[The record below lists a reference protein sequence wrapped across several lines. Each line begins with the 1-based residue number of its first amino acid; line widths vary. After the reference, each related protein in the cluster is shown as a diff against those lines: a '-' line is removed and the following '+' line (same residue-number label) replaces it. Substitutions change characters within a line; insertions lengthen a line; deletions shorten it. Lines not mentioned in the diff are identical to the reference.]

1 MAANARTS
9 ALANRAFLTEVSWHP
24 RGRTRIASTKGLPLS
39 RESYI
44 RQSLLQL
51 PLFLL
56 LFGIFS
62 ASMIVPAVYG
72 VSVRELDA
80 ARAFFYAGL
89 LGVIAFS
96 MIAVAHAGRSPRH
109 GALGPLMSLFSAF
122 VFLPLMLAIPF
133 VEALPTTRF
142 VNAYFEMVSAIT
154 TTGATVFEDPE
165 RLGRTLHLWRAQV
178 GWMGGLL
185 MWIAASAILAPLH
198 LGGFE
203 VTSQAEP
210 GRRDAGSGDQRRAA
224 NPRARLVRVTRALL
238 PIYVALT
245 LLLWL
250 LQLFGGQEPLVA
262 ICHAMSIMA
271 TSGISSIGG
280 TQDAGLGITGEMVML
295 LFMLFALSRL
305 TFSQDTVTATQGG
318 LLTDP
323 EFRIGLIVVIIVPLA
338 IFLRH
343 WVGAY
348 DVAAFENFSQAAS
361 ALWGAVFTVMS
372 FLTTTGFV
380 SEHWA
385 GAQDW
390 SGLTTPGIILM
401 GLALIGGGVAT
412 TAGGVK
418 LLRVFA
424 LYRNGVR
431 EMERL
436 VHPNSVSGAGTAG
449 RRLQSNGAF
458 IAWIF
463 FMLFAVSLAGVTL
476 LLALSG
482 ASFEEALVLSVA
494 ALSTTGPLIDHAMED
509 PIRLIEL
516 SLGAKA
522 ILCGAM
528 VLGRLETLA
537 IIALV
542 TPDLWRA

>member
-1 MAANARTS
+1 MRRKSHIRAN
-9 ALANRAFLTEVSWHP
+9 
-24 RGRTRIASTKGLPLS
+24 
-39 RESYI
+39 
-44 RQSLLQL
+44 LLEL

-56 LFGIFS
+56 LFGVAS

-72 VSVRELDA
+72 LTVRDLDGS
-80 ARAFFYAGL
+80 RAFFYAGL
-89 LGVIAFS
+89 LGVVSFV
-96 MIAVAHAGRSPRH
+96 MIAVAHNGRRPRH

-122 VFLPLMLAIPF
+122 VFLPVMLAIPF
-133 VEALPTTRF
+133 VEALPTTKF
-142 VNAYFEMVSAIT
+142 IHAYFEMVSAIT
-154 TTGATVFEDPE
+154 TTGATMFRDPS
-165 RLGRTLHLWRAQV
+165 RLSDTLHLWRAQV
-178 GWMGGLL
+178 GWMGGLM
-185 MWIAASAILAPLH
+185 MWISASAILAPLH

-210 GRRDAGSGDQRRAA
+210 GRRGPGSGIRMAPID
-224 NPRARLVRVTRALL
+224 PRKRLIRVTRTLV
-238 PIYVALT
+238 PIYAGLT

-250 LQLFGGQEPLVA
+250 LLLAGGETPLVA
-262 ICHAMSIMA
+262 LCLAMSVLA
-271 TSGISSIGG
+271 TSGISPIGG
-280 TQDAGLGITGEMVML
+280 LEVSTLGVSGEVVML

-305 TFSQDTVTATQGG
+305 TFSKDTITATQGG
-318 LLTDP
+318 LRTDP
-323 EFRIGLIVVIIVPLA
+323 EFRIGLFIVIGVPLVLFA
-338 IFLRH
+338 RH
-343 WVGAY
+343 WIGAY
-348 DVAAFENFSQAAS
+348 DVASMEYLGQAAY
-361 ALWGAVFTVMS
+361 AAWGAIFTVMS

-380 SEHWA
+380 SEHWSE
-385 GAQDW
+385 AQSW
-390 SGLTTPGIILM
+390 SGLATPGLILM

-436 VHPNSVSGAGTAG
+436 VHPHSVSGAGTSG

-463 FMLFAVSLAGVTL
+463 FMLFALSLTAVTL
-476 LLALSG
+476 LLTLSG
-482 ASFEEALVLSVA
+482 ASFESAIVMAVA
-494 ALSTTGPLIDHAMED
+494 TLSTTGPLMEYAAD
-509 PIRLIEL
+509 APIRLIEM

-537 IIALV
+537 IIALL

>member
-1 MAANARTS
+1 M
-9 ALANRAFLTEVSWHP
+9 
-24 RGRTRIASTKGLPLS
+24 S

-44 RQSLLQL
+44 RNALLQL

-62 ASMIVPAVYG
+62 ASMIVPAIYG
-72 VSVRELDA
+72 LSVRDLDA

-89 LGVIAFS
+89 LGSIAFVL
-96 MIAVAHAGRSPRH
+96 IAVAHAGRAPRH

-122 VFLPLMLAIPF
+122 VFLPVMLAIPF

-142 VNAYFEMVSAIT
+142 VNVYFEMVSAIT
-154 TTGATVFEDPE
+154 TTGATMFDDPE
-165 RLGRTLHLWRAQV
+165 RLGKTLHLWRAQV

-210 GRRDAGSGDQRRAA
+210 GRRDTVSGIPQSPK
-224 NPRARLVRVTRALL
+224 NPRARLVRVTATLL
-238 PIYVALT
+238 PIYLSMT
-245 LLLWL
+245 LLLWV
-250 LQLFGGQEPLVA
+250 LQLFAGQTPLVA
-262 ICHAMSIMA
+262 ICHAMSVMS
-271 TSGISSIGG
+271 TSGISPIGG
-280 TQDAGLGITGEMVML
+280 TQEASIGITGEAVML
-295 LFMLFALSRL
+295 LFMFFALSRL
-305 TFSQDTVTATQGG
+305 TFSKDTVTATQGG

-323 EFRIGLIVVIIVPLA
+323 EFRIGIFIGIAVPLA
-338 IFLRH
+338 IFARH

-348 DVAAFENFSQAAS
+348 EVTAFENFAQAAR

-385 GAQDW
+385 GAQTW
-390 SGLTTPGIILM
+390 SGLQTPGLVLM
-401 GLALIGGGVAT
+401 GLALVGGGVAT

-424 LYRNGVR
+424 LYLNGVR

-436 VHPNSVSGAGTAG
+436 VHPSSVSGAGTTA

-463 FMLFAVSLAGVTL
+463 FMLFALSLAAVTL
-476 LLALSG
+476 LLTLSG
-482 ASFEEALVLSVA
+482 ASFEQAIVMSVST
-494 ALSTTGPLIDHAMED
+494 LSTTGPLMEHGAAT
-509 PIRLIEL
+509 PIKLNEL
-516 SLGAKA
+516 SLAAKA
-522 ILCGAM
+522 VLSGAM

-537 IIALV
+537 IIALL